1 MRKSKAASPIS
12 TSDQA
17 FFQKFYEDNKKF
29 MYYIAGQY
37 TSSQADREDIV
48 QDAIVRLIKNISTL
62 RKLDGCKIAKYIVLT
77 IRAAFLDNERRKH
90 GSITLFLDD
99 ATLEAL
105 IKAEVII
112 SGNITDIDN
121 RLEVDWLKQRLAPRD
136 WLVLEGKYIMGY
148 SSEELGRMLGVA
160 PDSVRMILSRA
171 KKNARNILQR
181 DMRIGGEIK

>member
-1 MRKSKAASPIS
+1 MRKAKAASPIS

-37 TSSQADREDIV
+37 TSSHADREDIV

-62 RKLDGCKIAKYIVLT
+62 RKLDGCKTAKYIVLT

-105 IKAEVII
+105 IKTEVII
-112 SGNITDIDN
+112 SGNMPDIDA
-121 RLEVDWLKQRLAPRD
+121 RLEVDWLKRTLTPRD

-148 SSEELGRMLGVA
+148 SQEELGRSFCAWFLF
-160 PDSVRMILSRA
+160 
-171 KKNARNILQR
+171 
-181 DMRIGGEIK
+181 